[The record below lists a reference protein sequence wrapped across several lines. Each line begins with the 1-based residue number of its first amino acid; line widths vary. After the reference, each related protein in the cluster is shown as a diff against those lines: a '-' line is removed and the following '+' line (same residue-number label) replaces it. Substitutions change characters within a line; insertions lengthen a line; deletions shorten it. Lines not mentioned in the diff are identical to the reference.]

1 LLRHEGGN
9 APIGGA
15 SETVGRRHIGLHSTV
30 DMTNS
35 PSSSVPLNLTGV
47 PGILIMR
54 VINQA
59 LDVGENVGKLASQLV
74 LELGSVIVVAGVEDG
89 VKGDVDFIQDG
100 MIDIGGIQR
109 SSSVGGEGAL
119 DARHAEGDVESGGN
133 RIVGVSNFDCGD

>member
-1 LLRHEGGN
+1 
-9 APIGGA
+9 
-15 SETVGRRHIGLHSTV
+15 
-30 DMTNS
+30 
-35 PSSSVPLNLTGV
+35 
-47 PGILIMR
+47 
-54 VINQA
+54 
-59 LDVGENVGKLASQLV
+59 

-133 RIVGVSNFDCGD
+133 RIVGISNFDCGDWLDGSWFLGMVDVTLGLWFRLL